1 MTASGKRI
9 PEQRKRYSPDHRARR
24 LQRQLE
30 SLGYKGARTPSKAP
44 MTRRR
49 QSSRFLFDGALLD
62 VQSRLKLSYEPLLML
77 ADAIAALGDEMVR
90 VPAGEPVHSS

>member
-1 MTASGKRI
+1 
-9 PEQRKRYSPDHRARR
+9 
-24 LQRQLE
+24 
-30 SLGYKGARTPSKAP
+30 

-90 VPAGEPVHSS
+90 VPAGEPVRSS